1 MHPLGE
7 RRKVRRDRRS
17 SVNQPSQAEEPGLP
31 AVEPHPDPPPVTKRA
46 IRRRGR
52 TPPSDDVAAVI
63 VENERLQTELRDH
76 IWRLQE
82 VNRELVITS
91 VRTQAMA
98 EQLRTTQSEMT
109 HLAHHD
115 HLTGLPNRIQFK
127 RLLAKAMETAQQH
140 GGKLGLLFIDL
151 DRFKVINDSL
161 GHSIG
166 DQLLQAV
173 AQRLTSSVRGS
184 DVVSRQGGDEF
195 VALISNVRSHQ
206 DLSSRVEHIHTLITT
221 PFTIA
226 NQLLHIGASI
236 GISVFPD
243 DVAEIESL
251 IRNADM
257 AMYTVKE
264 QGRNSFA
271 FFDPP
276 MNVRAMAR
284 HQMDSNLRN
293 ALKRN
298 EFVLHYQ
305 PQLDLRTS
313 SVSGAEA
320 LVRWHHPSEGF
331 LLPAAFVPFA
341 EESGLIKLLDT
352 WVLREACR
360 QGMEWIESSL
370 GSTPISIN
378 VSAQE
383 FASSDFVELVLDTLH
398 ETGFPPEYLELE
410 LTESTLMRDSASTIE
425 KLSTLRHAGIRIA
438 IDDFGTGYSSLS
450 YLRRFPIDTLKI
462 DQTFVADVNEGTG
475 GVLVDAVIK
484 LGSHLHYR
492 VVAEGVENAEQLQ
505 FLQDHN
511 CGAGQGWHLAVPM
524 CAADFSSFLQ
534 ARTASPLEFGGK
546 H

>member
-1 MHPLGE
+1 M
-7 RRKVRRDRRS
+7 
-17 SVNQPSQAEEPGLP
+17 
-31 AVEPHPDPPPVTKRA
+31 RA
-46 IRRRGR
+46 GRRRGR
-52 TPPSDDVAAVI
+52 KSPAANVTAI
-63 VENERLQTELRDH
+63 IDENERLQAELRDH
-76 IWRLQE
+76 IARLQA

-91 VRTQAMA
+91 VRSQAMA
-98 EQLRTTQSEMT
+98 EQLRTAQSEMA

-151 DRFKVINDSL
+151 DRFKIINDSL

-195 VALISNVRSHQ
+195 VALLSNVSHRE
-206 DLSSRVEHIHTLITT
+206 DLSSRVEHIHALITT
-221 PFTIA
+221 PYTIA
-226 NQLLHIGASI
+226 HHLLHIGASI
-236 GISVFPD
+236 GISVYPD
-243 DVAEIESL
+243 DVEEIDAL

-257 AMYTVKE
+257 AMYAVKE
-264 QGRNSFA
+264 QGRNSYA
-271 FFDPP
+271 YFDPP

-284 HQMDSNLRN
+284 HQMDNSLRN

-305 PQLDLRTS
+305 PQLDLRTCG
-313 SVSGAEA
+313 VSGAEA

-331 LLPAAFVPFA
+331 LLPSAFIPFA
-341 EESGLIKLLDT
+341 EECGLIRLLDM

-360 QGMEWIESSL
+360 QGTEWIDAGL
-370 GSTPISIN
+370 APTAISVN

-383 FASSDFVELVLDTLH
+383 FESCDFVEMVLDTLD
-398 ETGFPPEYLELE
+398 ETGFPAAHLELE
-410 LTESTLMRDSASTIE
+410 LTESTLMRDSISTIE
-425 KLSTLRHAGIRIA
+425 KLNTLRNAGIRIA

-475 GVLVDAVIK
+475 SVLVDAVIK

-492 VVAEGVENAEQLQ
+492 VVAEGVESPEQLR
-505 FLQDHN
+505 FLQEHK
-511 CGAGQGWHLAVPM
+511 CGSGQGLHLAEPM
-524 CAADFSSFLQ
+524 CAADFAIFLQ
-534 ARTASPLEFGGK
+534 ARTHGITN
-546 H
+546 

>member
-1 MHPLGE
+1 MGE
-7 RRKVRRDRRS
+7 ND
-17 SVNQPSQAEEPGLP
+17 
-31 AVEPHPDPPPVTKRA
+31 
-46 IRRRGR
+46 
-52 TPPSDDVAAVI
+52 
-63 VENERLQTELRDH
+63 RLQAELRDH
-76 IWRLQE
+76 IWRLQQ

-98 EQLRTTQSEMT
+98 EQLRTAQSEMT

-127 RLLAKAMETAQQH
+127 RLLASAMETAQQH

-195 VALISNVRSHQ
+195 VALLSNVSHRE
-206 DLSSRVEHIHTLITT
+206 DLSSRVEHIHKLITT
-221 PFTIA
+221 PYTIA
-226 NQLLHIGASI
+226 NHLLHIGASI

-243 DVAEIESL
+243 DVAEIDSL

-264 QGRNSFA
+264 HGRNSYA

-276 MNVRAMAR
+276 MSLRAMAR
-284 HQMDSNLRN
+284 HQMDNSLRN

-305 PQLDLRTS
+305 PQLDLHTS
-313 SVSGAEA
+313 GVSGAEA
-320 LVRWHHPSEGF
+320 LVRWQHPSEGF
-331 LLPAAFVPFA
+331 LLPSAFVPFA
-341 EESGLIKLLDT
+341 EECGLITLLDM

-360 QGMEWIESSL
+360 QGMEWIDSHL
-370 GSTPISIN
+370 GAMRVSVN

-383 FASSDFVELVLDTLH
+383 FESCDFVEMVLDTLN

-410 LTESTLMRDSASTIE
+410 LTESTLMRDSTSTIE
-425 KLSTLRHAGIRIA
+425 KLHTLRHAGIRIA

-462 DQTFVADVNEGTG
+462 DQTFVADVNDGTG

-505 FLQDHN
+505 FLQAHN

-524 CAADFSSFLQ
+524 CAADFAKFLQ
-534 ARTASPLEFGGK
+534 GRAEGVAN
-546 H
+546 